1 MTSAGSGNFGADSN
15 EGLAVKDGP
24 GQILVLG
31 ECLVDLAPAS
41 AASPGEATP
50 SPAGQSATGAGT
62 ERSAGTG
69 AEGAATGAVP
79 GVWHPPPKHLVALP
93 GGGPANVAV
102 GLARLGVPSA
112 FAGRFSHRGFG
123 PWLRD
128 NLAGNGIDLRFS
140 VDADEDATMALVTLD
155 SDGRASY
162 TFYGRTTADWQ
173 WTEDELPDLGAP
185 RQRGYG
191 PPVSAVHTG
200 SIVLV
205 LEPGASAIAAW
216 LTTLRRQAQVLISF
230 DPNVRL
236 GLVDDLAAYRQR
248 LTTAVRS
255 AHIVKASSDDIEAVY
270 PGRAPIA
277 VAQDWLALGVPLVVV
292 TEGPDGATAYHQSG
306 TSAHCQPPPIKLADT
321 IGAGD
326 AFTSAFLA
334 YFRDHGLLNPGAM
347 AGLTEADLKA
357 SVAHA
362 VSASALTCSRLG
374 ADPPSRL
381 ELARFVGQS

>member
-1 MTSAGSGNFGADSN
+1 VTSAGSGNFGADGN
-15 EGLAVKDGP
+15 VGLAAKDGS

-31 ECLVDLAPAS
+31 ECLVDLAADRS
-41 AASPGEATP
+41 AYPGEDTRH
-50 SPAGQSATGAGT
+50 PAGQHASGEGT
-62 ERSAGTG
+62 
-69 AEGAATGAVP
+69 EGAAGARTEHATTGATP
-79 GVWHPPPKHLVALP
+79 GVWRPPPQHLVGLP

-112 FAGRFSHRGFG
+112 FAGRFSTRGFG

-140 VDADEDATMALVTLD
+140 VDADEDATIALVTLD
-155 SDGRASY
+155 SEGRASY
-162 TFYGRTTADWQ
+162 TFYGPTTADWQ
-173 WTEDELPDLGAP
+173 WTGDELPDLSAL
-185 RQRGYG
+185 RQVQPG

-216 LTTLRRQAQVLISF
+216 LTSLRRQAQVLVSF

-248 LTTAVRS
+248 LTIAARS
-255 AHIVKASSDDIEAVY
+255 AHIVKASTDDIEAVY
-270 PGRAPIA
+270 PGRAPA
-277 VAQDWLALGVPLVVV
+277 EVVQEWLALGVPLVVV

-306 TSAHCQPPPIKLADT
+306 SSAHCQPPPIKLADT

-334 YFRDHGLLNPGAM
+334 YFRDHELLNPGAID
-347 AGLTEADLKA
+347 GLTEADLKA
-357 SVAHA
+357 SVAQA
-362 VSASALTCSRLG
+362 VAASALTCSRLG
-374 ADPPSRL
+374 ADPPDQL
-381 ELARFVGQS
+381 ELARFVGQN